1 MNGEEL
7 LTKISNIDDDLIEA
21 ADQAKSKKN
30 KIKFKKWAA
39 LASCVCLVV
48 LGILM
53 MKPNFEDTPK
63 QVESNGTNVPSGI
76 TDNNDILVPKIN
88 LPESDGTISADM
100 IGLIVYKGSIYTQ
113 GESYEGQEVASLET
127 MVGKKLGYAMGNI
140 DEWSQ
145 KSEYDTE
152 FAATVEGNVYEV
164 VGYSPDFRICIKESY
179 TTEDG
184 KSIEYISFYEK
195 LNGIELAK
203 GKDLF
208 EDRLQLLGN
217 WEKVKYVT
225 HDNWDNSSRRDY
237 VYKDLTNVSKE
248 DIDYFIQELST
259 SQFVDMLGSDIYNNP
274 NHHIYFYLK
283 DNTRVE
289 LRLFEGGYVGYQ
301 PLGWYFVKMPG
312 EIFEKIYS
320 GSK

>member
-1 MNGEEL
+1 MNGDEL
-7 LTKISNIDDDLIEA
+7 LKKISNIDEDLIEA
-21 ADQAKSKKN
+21 AEQPTIKKN
-30 KIKFKKWAA
+30 KMKLKKWAA
-39 LASCVCLVV
+39 LASCVCFMI

-53 MKPNFEDTPK
+53 MKPNIEDIPK
-63 QVESNGTNVPSGI
+63 KVEGNGNKVPSGI
-76 TDNNDILVPKIN
+76 TENNSILVPKLN
-88 LPESDGTISADM
+88 LPQSDGTISADM
-100 IGLIVYKGSIYTQ
+100 IGLIVYKGNIYTQ
-113 GESYEGQEVASLET
+113 GERYEGEEVASLKA
-127 MVGKKLGYAMGNI
+127 MVGKELGYAMGNI
-140 DEWSQ
+140 DEWSEQ
-145 KSEYDTE
+145 SEYGTE

-179 TTEDG
+179 TTDEG
-184 KSIEYISFYEK
+184 KTIEYISFYEN

-208 EDRLQLLGN
+208 EDRLQMASN
-217 WEKVKYVT
+217 WNKVKYVT
-225 HDNWDNSSRRDY
+225 HDNWDNSSSVDY

-248 DIDYFIQELST
+248 DIDYFLEELST
-259 SQFVDMLGSDIYNNP
+259 SQFVEMLGSDIYDTP

-320 GSK
+320 ESK